1 MEQDTEP
8 KEAVEMLDYATIRD
22 NFYDELTKAARGE
35 STSLPFIHNQLPSAS
50 LVQAGETFQVFVIG
64 GTNGETATALYNSDG
79 SVSITDYQ
87 AHPELSKFHTL
98 EDFLAFIDSH
108 VADTTKAIGLN
119 FAFTLIPQT
128 GDKGQLDGVMVSG
141 DTKGHAFQGLQQE
154 RVGEAIERHFQQ
166 THRRDLLASVGN
178 DTVCLIASGT
188 NRDTD
193 RDTLVAGIV
202 GTGYNMAFYLDNQTI
217 INVQASDFTSFT
229 PTATGRVVDHESK
242 NVGEQLYN
250 KEVAA
255 GELYKHYNALLEE
268 HHLSS
273 GILQST
279 KELAVL
285 AKTHKGKEGDIARSL
300 FRRSASLVAA
310 QFAGFYNFKERP
322 PTLTAIMQDGLF
334 WEGPRYKEMVNE
346 ELAQLGVPEGAIRF
360 EKVVQSDVL
369 GAAKLIT
376 GGL

>member
-1 MEQDTEP
+1 MEQNKAY
-8 KEAVEMLDYATIRD
+8 KEVIETLDYAAIRD

-35 STSLPFIHNQLPSAS
+35 STSLPFIRNQLPSVS
-50 LVQAGETFQVFVIG
+50 LVQAGEAFQVFIIG
-64 GTNGETATALYNSDG
+64 GTNGETATVLYNSDG

-87 AHPELSKFHTL
+87 AHPELAKFHTL
-98 EDFLAFIDSH
+98 EDFLTFIDSH
-108 VADTTKAIGLN
+108 VDDATKAIGMN
-119 FAFTLIPQT
+119 FAFTLIPKT

-141 DTKGHAFQGLQQE
+141 DTKGHAFHGLQHE

-166 THRRDLLASVGN
+166 THHRDLIASVGN

-193 RDTLVAGIV
+193 RDALVAGIV
-202 GTGYNMAFYLDNQTI
+202 GTGYNMAFYLDDQTI
-217 INVQASDFTSFT
+217 INVQASDFTGFT
-229 PTATGRVVDHESK
+229 PTATGRVVDQESK

-255 GELYKHYNALLEE
+255 GELYKHYNASVEG
-268 HHLSS
+268 HHLATGTLHSS
-273 GILQST
+273 
-279 KELAVL
+279 KELADL
-285 AKTHKGKEGDIARSL
+285 ARTHEGKEGDIARSL
-300 FRRSASLVAA
+300 FQRSASLVAS

-322 PTLTAIMQDGLF
+322 SKLTAIMQGGLF

-346 ELAQLGVPEGAIRF
+346 KLAQLGVPEGAIRF
-360 EKVVQSDVL
+360 EKVEQSDVL